1 MLISFSGIDGCGKTL
16 QIKLLKAWLKQ
27 NGKPCFIAKAY
38 DDMAKVI
45 LRPYMETWTD
55 DTAIMFLFQALH
67 AQQHAVTAKAL
78 SEGNIVVADRWDE
91 SYFAYHE
98 NFGFLAD
105 RPAIREQLNSL
116 AFHDTLPDIG
126 FVIEVPPK
134 IARRRRE
141 SRGQIERFED
151 RSDHYYQTVQSS
163 YRKIALERNWVI
175 LNGIKTPEKIHRE
188 IIEMLGQTILS
199 P

>member
-1 MLISFSGIDGCGKTL
+1 MLISLSGIDGCGKTL
-16 QIKLLKAWLKQ
+16 QVNLLEAWLKR
-27 NGKPCFIAKAY
+27 NGKTCFIAKAY

-55 DTAIMFLFQALH
+55 DAAIMFLFQALH
-67 AQQHAVTAKAL
+67 AQQHAVTIKAL
-78 SEGNIVVADRWDE
+78 SEGSIVIADRWDE
-91 SYFAYHE
+91 SYYAYHE
-98 NFGFLAD
+98 NFGFLAE
-105 RPAIREQLNSL
+105 RSAIREQLNSL
-116 AFHDTLPDIG
+116 AFHDKLPDIG

-151 RSDHYYQTVQSS
+151 RSDYYYQTVQSS

-175 LNGIKTPEKIHRE
+175 LDGTKTPEKIHQE
-188 IIEMLGQTILS
+188 IIETLGKVILS